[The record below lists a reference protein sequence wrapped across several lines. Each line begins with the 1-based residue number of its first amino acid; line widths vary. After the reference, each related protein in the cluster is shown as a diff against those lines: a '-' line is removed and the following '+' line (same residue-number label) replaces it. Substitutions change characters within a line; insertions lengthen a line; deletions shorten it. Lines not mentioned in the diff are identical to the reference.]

1 MRPWW
6 VATRVVL
13 MPMFLFFL
21 FFSGTHIA
29 ALMKRKS
36 LAQLRSIGLT
46 SNELCGRYGNKTMEP
61 IYKISRSNK
70 AHCIKTCFVCPL
82 LNQPLLLLLLLF
94 RLMFTGSALLGHGT
108 LTALDLQRNGITADG
123 GRALAESLRTN
134 TALVHLQIGGGN
146 DEVNKDFISKK
157 LIQTRTL
164 ANGMLHA
171 ILLGNSHVDAVD
183 RKKQTCLHIAAD
195 AGSVEVAR
203 RLLSPELNAQSDLR
217 NFRSLTPLHCAI
229 ESRDAPMITVL
240 LSQTEC
246 DLTLSDS
253 VGTHCLGHGC
263 CGVLV
268 VLVV

>member
-1 MRPWW
+1 MNCVGGMETKPWN
-6 VATRVVL
+6 
-13 MPMFLFFL
+13 PF
-21 FFSGTHIA
+21 I
-29 ALMKRKS
+29 KS
-36 LAQLRSIGLT
+36 VGPTQT
-46 SNELCGRYGNKTMEP
+46 
-61 IYKISRSNK
+61 
-70 AHCIKTCFVCPL
+70 HCIKTCFVCPV
-82 LNQPLLLLLLLF
+82 LNQPLFLLSFLLSFLLLLV
-94 RLMFTGSALLGHGT
+94 RLMCTGSALEGHGT

-134 TALVHLQIGGGN
+134 TALVQLQIGGGN

-164 ANGMLHA
+164 ANGMLQA

-253 VGTHCLGHGC
+253 VGTRCFGTDCVVWWLC
-263 CGVLV
+263 VLV
-268 VLVV
+268 VWQNEN